1 MFQFEKFSSLF
12 NCQQCQ
18 KVLGDPVFLPCGET
32 VCRIHT
38 EEIDQVGCIF
48 CSEMH
53 KAPQNGFPANKMVQN
68 QLELNANK
76 MNQNFSQ
83 FNDYK
88 KIIQGLNNKLKAAE
102 SILQDPDNYIYEY
115 FNELIRQV
123 DLRRESLFEQV
134 QQSSSKLIEEIEKLK
149 ADCMSK
155 SKKATKTIETIDS
168 IKAKLDHLHS
178 MFGSIEMDDL
188 KLEQILSKKRSKEV
202 SELLEPVL
210 EKYKLELQGNKEYTL
225 TKSEIKIE
233 FGSLNAVN
241 FEIRKVSIILLI
253 M

>member
-1 MFQFEKFSSLF
+1 
-12 NCQQCQ
+12 
-18 KVLGDPVFLPCGET
+18 
-32 VCRIHT
+32 
-38 EEIDQVGCIF
+38 
-48 CSEMH
+48 
-53 KAPQNGFPANKMVQN
+53 
-68 QLELNANK
+68 
-76 MNQNFSQ
+76 
-83 FNDYK
+83 
-88 KIIQGLNNKLKAAE
+88 
-102 SILQDPDNYIYEY
+102 
-115 FNELIRQV
+115 
-123 DLRRESLFEQV
+123 
-134 QQSSSKLIEEIEKLK
+134 
-149 ADCMSK
+149 MSK

-178 MFGSIEMDDL
+178 MFGSIKMDDL
-188 KLEQILSKKRSKEV
+188 KLEEILSKKRSKEV